1 MGKKRRDGP
10 PAIAGAEVDADT
22 AATRSAAPK
31 RSRRSRQKNRAG
43 SKNPGLPAA
52 EAAKNRRAVRPL
64 WPNSLS
70 PSRRKSSSPNPS
82 PAPGIRRLPKRAA
95 TGAGGATADAAAPAA
110 ASAAESADAAPA
122 EEQLPA
128 GTQVKSPLV
137 GTFYSSPSP
146 DEPPF
151 VLVGQQ
157 VKEGDTLCII
167 EAMKIMNE
175 IKAPCDGK
183 VIRIMAQPGDM
194 VEYNQVLCVI
204 E

>member
-1 MGKKRRDGP
+1 MDIKELKDIALELMDALAAKKLG
-10 PAIAGAEVDADT
+10 EVELELDDV
-22 AATRSAAPK
+22 K
-31 RSRRSRQKNRAG
+31 IKI
-43 SKNPGLPAA
+43 KAA
-52 EAAKNRRAVRPL
+52 E
-64 WPNSLS
+64 
-70 PSRRKSSSPNPS
+70 
-82 PAPGIRRLPKRAA
+82 PAPVIAA
-95 TGAGGATADAAAPAA
+95 ASVAAAAPA
-110 ASAAESADAAPA
+110 AAPA

-183 VIRIMAQPGDM
+183 IIRIMAQPGDM

>member
-1 MGKKRRDGP
+1 M
-10 PAIAGAEVDADT
+10 
-22 AATRSAAPK
+22 
-31 RSRRSRQKNRAG
+31 
-43 SKNPGLPAA
+43 
-52 EAAKNRRAVRPL
+52 
-64 WPNSLS
+64 
-70 PSRRKSSSPNPS
+70 
-82 PAPGIRRLPKRAA
+82 
-95 TGAGGATADAAAPAA
+95 APAA
-110 ASAAESADAAPA
+110 APAAESADAAPA

-175 IKAPCDGK
+175 IESEFDGTITK
-183 VIRIMAQPGDM
+183 VLAENGQA
-194 VEYNQVLCVI
+194 VEYGQPLFII

>member
-1 MGKKRRDGP
+1 MDIKELKDIALELMDALAAKKLG
-10 PAIAGAEVDADT
+10 EVELELDDA
-22 AATRSAAPK
+22 K
-31 RSRRSRQKNRAG
+31 IKI
-43 SKNPGLPAA
+43 KAA
-52 EAAKNRRAVRPL
+52 E
-64 WPNSLS
+64 
-70 PSRRKSSSPNPS
+70 
-82 PAPGIRRLPKRAA
+82 PAPVIAA
-95 TGAGGATADAAAPAA
+95 ASVAAAAPAA
-110 ASAAESADAAPA
+110 APAAENADAAPAA

>member
-1 MGKKRRDGP
+1 MDIKELKDIALELMDALAAKKLG
-10 PAIAGAEVDADT
+10 EVELELDNA
-22 AATRSAAPK
+22 K
-31 RSRRSRQKNRAG
+31 IKI
-43 SKNPGLPAA
+43 KAA
-52 EAAKNRRAVRPL
+52 E
-64 WPNSLS
+64 
-70 PSRRKSSSPNPS
+70 
-82 PAPGIRRLPKRAA
+82 PAPVIAA
-95 TGAGGATADAAAPAA
+95 ASVAAAAPAA
-110 ASAAESADAAPA
+110 ASAAAPAAESADAAPA